1 MSSTQEAIVTG
12 VSSGI
17 GASIART
24 LSGRGWHVTGLSRTR
39 PAQGFEDGG
48 PNRWIGVDLADTRA
62 VSDLIDDLPD
72 PHSIVHAAGVQRSGR
87 LGDLDPAHSEQM
99 WRVHVAA
106 AEVLVDG
113 LAARLH
119 DGGRV
124 VLIGSRTMTG
134 VAGKSQYVATKSAL
148 VGMARS
154 WAMEL
159 VSRGI
164 TVNVVAPGPTDTPM
178 LRDPG
183 RVATPPITPPLGHLI
198 DPDEIAE
205 TVAFLLSPHAR
216 SITGQTI
223 VQCGGTS
230 L

>member
-1 MSSTQEAIVTG
+1 MTPHAIVTG

-17 GASIART
+17 GASVAGT
-24 LSGRGWHVTGLSRTR
+24 LLDRGWRVTGLSRSR
-39 PAQGFEDGG
+39 PRGKFGG
-48 PNRWIGVDLADTRA
+48 EWVGIDLADTAA
-62 VSDLIDDLPD
+62 VSEVVGTLDDPTAV
-72 PHSIVHAAGVQRSGR
+72 VHAAGVQRSGR
-87 LGDLDPAHSEQM
+87 LGALDPAHSEQM

-113 LAARLH
+113 LSARIAT
-119 DGGRV
+119 GGRV

-159 VSRGI
+159 VERGI

-178 LRDPG
+178 LNDPG
-183 RVATPPITPPLGHLI
+183 RSSTPPITPPLGHLI
-198 DPDEIAE
+198 DPAEIAE
-205 TVAFLLSPHAR
+205 LVAFLLSPSGR

-223 VQCGGTS
+223 VQCAGTS

>member
-1 MSSTQEAIVTG
+1 MTSPLHAVVTG

-24 LSGRGWHVTGLSRTR
+24 LSDRGWQVTGLSRSR
-39 PAQGFEDGG
+39 PATGFEDGG
-48 PNRWIGVDLADTRA
+48 PHRWIGVDLADSAA
-62 VSDLIDDLPD
+62 VSAVVDRLPD

-87 LGDLDPAHSEQM
+87 LGALDPAHSEQM

-106 AEVLVDG
+106 AEILVNG
-113 LAARLH
+113 LAPRMV

-124 VLIGSRTMTG
+124 VMIGSRTMTG

-148 VGMARS
+148 TGMARS

-178 LRDPG
+178 LNDPG
-183 RVATPPITPPLGHLI
+183 RVSTPPITPPLGHFI
-198 DPDEIAE
+198 APEEVAE
-205 TVAFLLSPHAR
+205 TVAFLLSPHGR

-223 VQCGGTS
+223 VQCAGTS